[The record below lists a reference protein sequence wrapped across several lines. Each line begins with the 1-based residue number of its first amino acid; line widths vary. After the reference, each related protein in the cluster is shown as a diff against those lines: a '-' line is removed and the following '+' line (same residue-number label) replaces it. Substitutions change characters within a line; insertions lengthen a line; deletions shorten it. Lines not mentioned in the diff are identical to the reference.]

1 MKKAR
6 PRPPPPP
13 APPDS
18 AEEPFW
24 NFNWKHFPPR
34 LPEKGRERGSAP
46 PLPIG
51 ESLGV
56 TSKPLRPARDE
67 DDGERSGNA
76 KRESN
81 GAHGETPDR
90 DGMMGWETRPRA
102 GIGGSRGGMGSTPV
116 LAPHHVFEGGVCGLR
131 SPKGWSPNSCLSPC
145 HPIPLPGASLAPQKG
160 SIKEQPCFLKSRK
173 WQLS

>member
-24 NFNWKHFPPR
+24 NFNWKHFPPK

-56 TSKPLRPARDE
+56 TSKPLLPARDE
-67 DDGERSGNA
+67 DDGARSRNA
-76 KRESN
+76 KRGSN
-81 GAHGETPDR
+81 GAHRETPRPGWD
-90 DGMMGWETRPRA
+90 DGMGDSPTGRDRRVE
-102 GIGGSRGGMGSTPV
+102 GGMGSTPV
-116 LAPHHVFEGGVCGLR
+116 LAPHHAFKEACAGCAALRAGPQIPACPPGTPRHYQGLPRLSKKGLSRNSRVF
-131 SPKGWSPNSCLSPC
+131 
-145 HPIPLPGASLAPQKG
+145 
-160 SIKEQPCFLKSRK
+160 
-173 WQLS
+173 

>member
-56 TSKPLRPARDE
+56 TSKPLLPARDE
-67 DDGERSGNA
+67 DGAARSRNA
-76 KRESN
+76 KQGSN
-81 GAHGETPDR
+81 GAHGETPKPGWDYGMRDSPTDR
-90 DGMMGWETRPRA
+90 DRRVEGE
-102 GIGGSRGGMGSTPV
+102 MGSNPV
-116 LAPHHVFEGGVCGLR
+116 LAHHLVFKAGVCGLR
-131 SPKGWSPNSCLSPC
+131 SPEGWSPNTCLSPW
-145 HPIPLPGASLAPQKG
+145 HPTPLPGASPALQKG

>member
-76 KRESN
+76 KRGSN

-90 DGMMGWETRPRA
+90 DGMMGWETRPQA
-102 GIGGSRGGMGSTPV
+102 GIGGSRGEWDQPPCWPPTMFSKEACADCAAVRAGPQIPACPPATPSRYQG
-116 LAPHHVFEGGVCGLR
+116 LPWLPRKGLSRNSRVF
-131 SPKGWSPNSCLSPC
+131 
-145 HPIPLPGASLAPQKG
+145 
-160 SIKEQPCFLKSRK
+160 
-173 WQLS
+173 